1 MHPALRV
8 LFSEKELTGTCKDL
22 KSILWLERFL
32 RESTNYSTLVL
43 TSHDQVFLDR
53 LTEQTITLR
62 NQRLDY
68 FDGTPS
74 LMQSV
79 EAEERQH
86 KEKMSAALDKKKE
99 HVSGRGSEALWIFS
113 RLRMLQGNQ
122 KEWCMLIGW
131 TCRSNHQYSKVASW
145 PRRPTM
151 MRACDWSSRARRS

>member
-1 MHPALRV
+1 MNQ
-8 LFSEKELTGTCKDL
+8 DL

-99 HVSGRGSEALWIFS
+99 HVSGQGPREPSVLLLLRTHALRR
-113 RLRMLQGNQ
+113 RLVMVGV
-122 KEWCMLIGW
+122 C
-131 TCRSNHQYSKVASW
+131 
-145 PRRPTM
+145 
-151 MRACDWSSRARRS
+151 